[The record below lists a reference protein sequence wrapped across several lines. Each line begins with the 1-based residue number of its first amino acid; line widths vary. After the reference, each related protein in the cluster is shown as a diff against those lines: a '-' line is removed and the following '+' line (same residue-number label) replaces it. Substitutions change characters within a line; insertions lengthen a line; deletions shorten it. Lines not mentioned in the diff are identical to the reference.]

1 MDFNYSNVNSYD
13 FSNGSNCENGSN
25 VENGSDSGCG
35 SSVDANSDYANSPY
49 PNSPLASSGIFSSS
63 SLAAY
68 ASASFANYMSSD
80 RATYAER
87 FGCIEEEESEDE
99 LIVVDDDVTGT
110 SQDFNQVANE
120 VVHHQPEI
128 QPEPQPEPETQPEPM
143 DVDTDGLVRD
153 LTGVDI
159 SGHQA
164 SRVIVS
170 NMAAARHHCDLCGQD
185 VGNLDDHFGFCP
197 AELNLGPDIDQ
208 VFDARD
214 FLDHLMANEP
224 RAEPPPIAT
233 RYIPGNHINNMEYL
247 LNCMT
252 KERTTMLRNN

>member
-13 FSNGSNCENGSN
+13 FSSGSNLQNGSN
-25 VENGSDSGCG
+25 VENGSDCGCG
-35 SSVDANSDYANSPY
+35 SSVDANSDYANSPHQ
-49 PNSPLASSGIFSSS
+49 NSPFASSGIFSSS

-68 ASASFANYMSSD
+68 ASVSFANYMSSD

-99 LIVVDDDVTGT
+99 LIIVDDDVTET
-110 SQDFNQVANE
+110 SQDFNHVVNE
-120 VVHHQPEI
+120 VVQD
-128 QPEPQPEPETQPEPM
+128 QPEPQPEPM

-197 AELNLGPDIDQ
+197 AEFNLGRDIDQ

-224 RAEPPPIAT
+224 RVEPPPIAT

-252 KERTTMLRNN
+252 RERTTILRHN

>member
-13 FSNGSNCENGSN
+13 FSSGSNFENGSN
-25 VENGSDSGCG
+25 VENGSDSGC
-35 SSVDANSDYANSPY
+35 SLSVDVNSDYANSPY
-49 PNSPLASSGIFSSS
+49 PNSPFASSGIFSSS

-80 RATYAER
+80 RATFAER
-87 FGCIEEEESEDE
+87 FGCIEEEEESEDE
-99 LIVVDDDVTGT
+99 LIIVDDDVTAM
-110 SQDFNQVANE
+110 SQDFNHVVNE
-120 VVHHQPEI
+120 VVQDQPEI
-128 QPEPQPEPETQPEPM
+128 QPEPQPEPQLDPM
-143 DVDTDGLVRD
+143 DVETDGLVRD

-185 VGNLDDHFGFCP
+185 VENLDDHFGFCP

-224 RAEPPPIAT
+224 RVEPPPIAT

-252 KERTTMLRNN
+252 KERTGMLRNN

>member
-1 MDFNYSNVNSYD
+1 MDFNYSNVNAYD
-13 FSNGSNCENGSN
+13 FSSGSNCENGSN
-25 VENGSDSGCG
+25 VENGSDSGFG

-49 PNSPLASSGIFSSS
+49 PNSPFASSGIFSSS

-87 FGCIEEEESEDE
+87 FGCIEEEEESEDE
-99 LIVVDDDVTGT
+99 LIIVDDDVTGT
-110 SQDFNQVANE
+110 SQDFNQIVNE
-120 VVHHQPEI
+120 VVQYQPEI
-128 QPEPQPEPETQPEPM
+128 QSEPQPEPEPEPQSEPM

-208 VFDARD
+208 V
-214 FLDHLMANEP
+214 LMPE
-224 RAEPPPIAT
+224 T
-233 RYIPGNHINNMEYL
+233 FS
-247 LNCMT
+247 
-252 KERTTMLRNN
+252 TT